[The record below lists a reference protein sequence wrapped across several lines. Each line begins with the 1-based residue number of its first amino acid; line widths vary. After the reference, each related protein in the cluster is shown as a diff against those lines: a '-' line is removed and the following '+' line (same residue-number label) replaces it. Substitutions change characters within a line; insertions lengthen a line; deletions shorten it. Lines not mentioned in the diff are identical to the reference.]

1 MIYIFLKDD
10 IGWKLRNAF
19 LMIFFSSNQSN
30 QKILPFCVP
39 IKNEKQVESVIF
51 QLRSLKALR
60 LKGFILLS
68 QLEAQ

>member
-1 MIYIFLKDD
+1 MEIEKSFLND
-10 IGWKLRNAF
+10 I
-19 LMIFFSSNQSN
+19 FSSNQSN

>member
-1 MIYIFLKDD
+1 MEIEKSFLND
-10 IGWKLRNAF
+10 I
-19 LMIFFSSNQSN
+19 FSSNQSN

-68 QLEAQ
+68 QLEAQWQ